1 MKKINNRNAKIL
13 NKTKNG
19 YCISIK
25 SDNITNYYFVK
36 KKQNEIVKIG
46 RCPKPNSIIKPKIIE
61 WDQIPI
67 EIRKMDYKNRFK
79 KAADDLS
86 QCSRYVY
93 GENSEKVIEFE
104 NWLSNQRYFPI
115 HIANS
120 LYKKIGIFQ
129 SFEVLYD
136 SPRGGE
142 YFVNEKYYILL
153 NRENQTYLI
162 TDDRGNKKAIIKRA
176 KAADVSIDMACITRT
191 IENDEEAVKL
201 LVRLKNLNQPQI
213 LELFKKYNDCSER
226 KSNKM
231 AKKYYNDIIA
241 ELKKI
246 FGTKSVNQMDLSK
259 CNFKALSRNLSK
271 K

>member
-1 MKKINNRNAKIL
+1 
-13 NKTKNG
+13 
-19 YCISIK
+19 
-25 SDNITNYYFVK
+25 
-36 KKQNEIVKIG
+36 
-46 RCPKPNSIIKPKIIE
+46 
-61 WDQIPI
+61 
-67 EIRKMDYKNRFK
+67 
-79 KAADDLS
+79 
-86 QCSRYVY
+86 
-93 GENSEKVIEFE
+93 
-104 NWLSNQRYFPI
+104 
-115 HIANS
+115 
-120 LYKKIGIFQ
+120 
-129 SFEVLYD
+129 
-136 SPRGGE
+136 
-142 YFVNEKYYILL
+142 
-153 NRENQTYLI
+153 
-162 TDDRGNKKAIIKRA
+162 
-176 KAADVSIDMACITRT
+176 MACITRT

>member
-67 EIRKMDYKNRFK
+67 EIREMDYKNRFK

-153 NRENQTYLI
+153 NNHI
-162 TDDRGNKKAIIKRA
+162 NK
-176 KAADVSIDMACITRT
+176 
-191 IENDEEAVKL
+191 E
-201 LVRLKNLNQPQI
+201 
-213 LELFKKYNDCSER
+213 
-226 KSNKM
+226 
-231 AKKYYNDIIA
+231 
-241 ELKKI
+241 
-246 FGTKSVNQMDLSK
+246 
-259 CNFKALSRNLSK
+259 
-271 K
+271 